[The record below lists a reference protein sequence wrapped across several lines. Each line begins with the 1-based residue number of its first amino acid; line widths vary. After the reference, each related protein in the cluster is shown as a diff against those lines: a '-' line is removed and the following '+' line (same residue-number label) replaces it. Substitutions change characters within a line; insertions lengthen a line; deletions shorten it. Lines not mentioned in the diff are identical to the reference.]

1 MKRISSK
8 VLTSCLIG
16 EILAL
21 FCTIILIKNN
31 NYTWLIVAFFSIMIV
46 LTFYECISRLNSII
60 TLWSENNKVKEQEN
74 KEEMKLFRTRIM
86 KDIEQKAEVMQ
97 DFSSKIVEYLNKLEY
112 ANNELHDSIQST
124 TALQAKTSN
133 ENKEVV
139 EKILNIMDR
148 MEVENKKTINDL
160 SIRFTEH
167 SQAMSARHSEDLNS
181 VANELNKI
189 IDLLTREYVQALE
202 DMSDRQKTQIEEW
215 KAGTAEILSNSNA
228 SITILMN
235 NVEEKL
241 LENSNLAK
249 KVLDENIVVTR
260 NAVSEIVTD
269 ARELLQKQYVRLEE
283 LNSSLSL
290 ETKEYSQQLM
300 EQILGVSSNNIE
312 KMEASC
318 EKVLSITL
326 DRIIAENEESEVK
339 RTEAFKTYIKEL
351 EKAYNDAISKHIE
364 LLKQEISEKITLF
377 ISENKSALMTNNKL
391 AAGLIDSENSFVSEI
406 KDNNVKLRE
415 TIDDALGKYSNIAEQ
430 NINDIKNT
438 LAEHIRRG
446 YKDAVESI
454 KLMSENNSET
464 VDNLAEKLKIYS
476 DSLVEKSAIAIA
488 NVQSDNNENLQ
499 ELSKKVSG
507 YISDNAK
514 FMASCKEAGEDLHR
528 SIGQMID
535 DRNKFIVD
543 LNVISS
549 SHLKESDSYMQS
561 RIEDMVNKLQTLN
574 IKNVELFSSSMDKY
588 REKFVEASANA
599 IAQVQVDNVNAITDA
614 NDKVSKLATNLK
626 KFEEDISGV
635 LSMLLSTIEDGLRK
649 QKEQGEDFDAAMNN
663 LMDDKLTEYN
673 KKLQIYNEGIEV
685 LGKQIT
691 DVINACH
698 SNTVKYDETLRYIIE
713 AQKEANSLNSKDV
726 ELLETFIK
734 R

>member
-31 NYTWLIVAFFSIMIV
+31 NYIWFIVALFSIMIV

-60 TLWSENNKVKEQEN
+60 TLWSESNRVKEQEN
-74 KEEMKLFRTRIM
+74 KEEMKLFRTRILE
-86 KDIEQKAEVMQ
+86 DIEQKAEVMQ

-124 TALQAKTSN
+124 NALQAKTSN

-189 IDLLTREYVQALE
+189 IDLLTKEYVQALE
-202 DMSDRQKTQIEEW
+202 DMSDRQKIQIEEW
-215 KAGTAEILSNSNA
+215 KAGTAEILSSSNA

-283 LNSSLSL
+283 LNSSLSSD
-290 ETKEYSQQLM
+290 TKKYSQQLM

-364 LLKQEISEKITLF
+364 LLKQEISEKITSF
-377 ISENKSALMTNNKL
+377 ISENESALMTNNKL
-391 AAGLIDSENSFVSEI
+391 AADLIDAENSFVSEI

-415 TIDDALGKYSNIAEQ
+415 TIDDALGKYSKIAEQ
-430 NINDIKNT
+430 NINDIKDT
-438 LAEHIRRG
+438 LAEHIRGG

-561 RIEDMVNKLQTLN
+561 RIEDMVTKLQTLN

-599 IAQVQVDNVNAITDA
+599 IAQVQVDNVNSITDA
-614 NDKVSKLATNLK
+614 NDKVSELATNLK
-626 KFEEDISGV
+626 NFQKSIYDTLYSLNSI
-635 LSMLLSTIEDGLRK
+635 IQDGLK
-649 QKEQGEDFDAAMNN
+649 EQKEQGEKFDDIMNE
-663 LMDDKLTEYN
+663 LMDEKLTEYN
-673 KKLQIYNEGIEV
+673 NKLQKYNDGIEV
-685 LGKQIT
+685 LEKQIT

-698 SNTVKYDETLRYIIE
+698 SNTAKYDETLRYIIE